1 MELKLDG
8 NVFDADLERTR
19 TYYQSN
25 TLCTCAYCRCYREN
39 IRQRYP
45 KLVELLE
52 RFGADAARPDETEPY
67 EQDGMIEYAAVHYTV
82 SGAILAGS
90 KKETRL
96 ADAETLRL
104 IFEPGGKDADAYYP
118 SEQEEP
124 FFYITVRGVKL
135 SSAWAAAPA
144 DKRSFPAFLREIFRR
159 KTKHAPRT
167 IPPIP
172 DDATLAAEMSRQAP
186 DYPLGQTIRVF
197 YSPDK
202 MCRAVLLQR
211 KDKLF
216 TYHLERLEIVSEED
230 RIYLSRGDKHP
241 RPAMWRPD
249 YSFGPSLFGSEA
261 EALRELQADP
271 KTQGWTID
279 GSLLSSGRLNRT
291 NPEKPNSP
299 KQKNIHNTELP

>member
-1 MELKLDG
+1 MDISFEGIFCDLDL
-8 NVFDADLERTR
+8 VRTR

-25 TLCTCAYCRCYREN
+25 TLCTCACCRHYREN
-39 IRQRYP
+39 VRQRYP
-45 KLVELLE
+45 KLAQLLE
-52 RFGADAARPDETEPY
+52 RFGVDPARPDETESY
-67 EQDGMIEYAAVHYTV
+67 EQDGVIEYAAVHYTV
-82 SGAILAGS
+82 SGSILAGG
-90 KKETRL
+90 KKKMRL
-96 ADAETLRL
+96 RDTEELRL

-124 FFYITVRGVKL
+124 YFYITVRGVKL

-172 DDATLAAEMSRQAP
+172 DDATLAEEMSRQAP
-186 DYPLGQTIRVF
+186 EYPLCKTLRVC

-202 MCRAVLLQR
+202 LRRAVVLQR

-230 RIYLSRGDKHP
+230 WIYLSRADKHP
-241 RPAMWRPD
+241 KSAMWQPD
-249 YSFGPSLFGSEA
+249 LDFGPSLFATEE
-261 EALRELQADP
+261 EALRELRADP
-271 KTQGWTID
+271 KTKGWTI
-279 GSLLSSGRLNRT
+279 
-291 NPEKPNSP
+291 EV
-299 KQKNIHNTELP
+299 